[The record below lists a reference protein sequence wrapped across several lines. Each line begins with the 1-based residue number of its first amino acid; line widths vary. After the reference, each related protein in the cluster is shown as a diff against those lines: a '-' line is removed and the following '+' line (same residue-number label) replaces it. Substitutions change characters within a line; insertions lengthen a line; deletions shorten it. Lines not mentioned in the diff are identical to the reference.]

1 MQEEQRARRD
11 TRRDLVRSADRS
23 EKIRTYNFP
32 QVLLLLPADC
42 QASFDLL
49 IQDRLT
55 DHRINYSVNN
65 LDGVMEGDGGS
76 GLEEIISEVR
86 RNFDMGQIEDM
97 LESAEKGTSS

>member
-32 QVLLLLPADC
+32 Q
-42 QASFDLL
+42 
-49 IQDRLT
+49 DRLT

-65 LDGVMEGDGGS
+65 LDGVMEGDGNS
-76 GLEEIISEVR
+76 GLQEIISELR
-86 RNFDMGQIEDM
+86 RNFEMGQIEDM
-97 LESAEKGTSS
+97 IDSAEQGVSS